1 MSPEFIKQWEHI
13 IEDVDKQKIPI
24 EFIAKLVIKLHGK
37 KQQTINIK
45 RFLHQGLA
53 PEQIEAAVSRK
64 LEEYDDMINSV
75 EFVLNIE
82 SIAETVQP
90 ETDKLLSKLHKQR

>member
-13 IEDVDKQKIPI
+13 IEDIDKQKIPI
-24 EFIAKLVIKLHGK
+24 QFIAKLVIKLHGK
-37 KQQTINIK
+37 RQQTINIK
-45 RFLHQGLA
+45 RFLNQGLA
-53 PEQIEAAVSRK
+53 PEQIEEAVSRK

-75 EFVLNIE
+75 EFILNIE

-90 ETDKLLSKLHKQR
+90 ETDKLLSKL

>member
-13 IEDVDKQKIPI
+13 IDDVDKQKIPV
-24 EFIAKLVIKLHGK
+24 EFISKLIIKLQGK
-37 KQQTINIK
+37 RQQTINIK
-45 RFLHQGLA
+45 RFLKQGLE
-53 PEQIEAAVSRK
+53 PDQIEEAVSRK
-64 LEEYDDMINSV
+64 LAEYDDYITSV

-90 ETDKLLSKLHKQR
+90 ETDRLLRNFK